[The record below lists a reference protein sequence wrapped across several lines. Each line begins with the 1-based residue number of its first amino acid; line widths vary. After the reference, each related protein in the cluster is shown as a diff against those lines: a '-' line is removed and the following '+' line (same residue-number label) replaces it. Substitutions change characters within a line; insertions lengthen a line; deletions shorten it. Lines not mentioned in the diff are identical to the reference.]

1 MKDCRLIPVAFAVAI
16 LAAYSLC
23 LSACSASLTD
33 GAVVTLWGGDLAV
46 PKLGEVRAVA
56 RDRLEV
62 SFSGPVTVMSAEVVP
77 SGDPGETAMTPVAV
91 TWESAEGGL
100 LARFTMAD
108 PPAPGQKAALSAVV
122 SDAKGN
128 TLSFAS
134 PFVGFNDRVPR
145 LRLSEVRMDYSKPK
159 VEYLEMV
166 ALTAGNLGGVQI
178 VNSANADA
186 TVREFPPVE
195 VREGEFIVWHFRS
208 VEEGLVNELEAL
220 DESGGTNASPLA
232 RDFWDDQA
240 RSPFKKTNVVF
251 LRERA
256 GGAILDA
263 LLCAEEGKADW
274 PTDALGEAA
283 LEAVRAGVW
292 KPGAGVSDAAR
303 AVGMSPTRTLARDS
317 ALTDTD
323 TAADWIVC
331 ATGKCSPG
339 LPNAPR

>member
-1 MKDCRLIPVAFAVAI
+1 MKGCRLIPVACSLSL
-16 LAAYSLC
+16 LAACSIC
-23 LSACSASLTD
+23 LPACSASLAD
-33 GAVVTLWGGDLAV
+33 GAIVTLWGGDLEV

-62 SFSGPVTVMSAEVVP
+62 SFSGPVTVVSAEVLP
-77 SGDPGETAMTPVAV
+77 SAGAEETAMAPVAV

-108 PPAPGQKAALSAVV
+108 PPGPGQRAALSAVV
-122 SDAKGN
+122 ADARGN

-186 TVREFPPVE
+186 TIREFPPVE
-195 VREGEFIVWHFRS
+195 VREGEFVVWHFRS
-208 VEEGLVNELEAL
+208 VEEGLVNELKGL
-220 DESGGTNASPLA
+220 DESGGTNSSPQA

-240 RSPFKKTNVVF
+240 RSPFKKTNVVL
-251 LRERA
+251 LRERS

-263 LLCAEEGKADW
+263 LLCAEEGKDDW
-274 PTDALGEAA
+274 PSDALKDAAREAA
-283 LEAVRAGVW
+283 QAGAW
-292 KPGAGVSDAAR
+292 KPGPLVSDAAR

-317 ALTDTD
+317 VLTDTD